1 MKGLSNAARAR
12 IEALIDNMFENLS
25 YDLFGFIP
33 GTHKKITF
41 STRKPTY
48 NLVNLFVESL
58 GNRAP
63 TSAEKDYAK
72 GIIKNASNY
81 VTALKEKTKSSVVE
95 AVNGKVSQAKNQ
107 QVSRKS
113 ISDIIS
119 REMLKAKSHM
129 NLIAESETTKVRNSA
144 VEADITRVGK
154 ALNVEDPSVYFVTI
168 RDKKTCKYCLQNH
181 FIDGG
186 TTPRVQKLSEV
197 KKTYLSTQDRKDGY
211 TSICGQHPH
220 CRCSMVFLAP
230 GFGFDKGRMTWIG
243 YGHDELNKQKA

>member
-1 MKGLSNAARAR
+1 
-12 IEALIDNMFENLS
+12 MFENLS

-58 GNRAP
+58 GNRTP
-63 TSAEKDYAK
+63 TEAEKDYAK

-81 VTALKEKTKSSVVE
+81 VTSLKEKTKSAVVE
-95 AVNGKVSQAKNQ
+95 AVNGKVAESNG
-107 QVSRKS
+107 QVSKKA

-119 REMLKAKSHM
+119 KEMLKAKSHM

-154 ALNVEDPSVYFVTI
+154 TLNIEDPSVYFVTI
-168 RDKKTCKYCLQNH
+168 RDNKTCKYCLKNH

-186 TTPRVQKLSEV
+186 VTPRVQKLSEV
-197 KKTYLSTQDRKDGY
+197 KKTYLTTQDRKDGH

-230 GFGFDKGRMTWIG
+230 GFGFEKGRMVWVG
-243 YGHDELNKQKA
+243 YGHDELSRQKSGSNV